1 MIGGRTQ
8 AELTRAAPMDPEEL
22 EPRKKLPTPPDLD
35 RMSIEELK
43 DYIATMEAEI
53 SRVKAKIEAKKAH
66 LAGAASLFKSG

>member
-1 MIGGRTQ
+1 
-8 AELTRAAPMDPEEL
+8 MDPEEL
-22 EPRKKLPTPPDLD
+22 EPRKKAPTPPDLD

-66 LAGAASLFKSG
+66 LASAASLFKGS